1 MSELNVHPLIR
12 KYQQLNQ
19 FGQLIGMDFLIHEP
33 GVLTYRLEV
42 TDVLL
47 ATPTAL
53 HGGVIAAFCDAVM
66 GVGALS
72 LVCGDEKVVSTVE
85 MKVSFLNP
93 AFRGDVLTGTS
104 SVVKAGKRIIFMEAK
119 VCNQIGD
126 LIATSSGTFN
136 AYPAE
141 RAGY

>member
-1 MSELNVHPLIR
+1 MSELNDHPLIR
-12 KYQQLNQ
+12 KYNELNH
-19 FGQLIGMDFLIHEP
+19 FGQLIGMDFLILEP

-42 TDVLL
+42 TDALL

-53 HGGVIAAFCDAVM
+53 HGGVIAGFSDAIL

-72 LVCGDEKVVSTVE
+72 LVCQLDKVVSTVE

-104 SVVKAGKRIIFMEAK
+104 KVVKAGNRIIFMAADI
-119 VCNQIGD
+119 CNQKGE
-126 LIATSSGTFN
+126 LIASSSGTFN

-141 RAGY
+141 KAGY